1 VIEGI
6 QFPQQFMSDKI
17 ISEQVGSEMVA
28 IQPDRNHLFPV
39 FLKLENLSLLI
50 VGGGYVG
57 MEKLSVVL
65 QNSPEARIRIVAT
78 QISDEIKQLVAH
90 KNKIELIERPYQSS
104 DIEAADIVIAAVN
117 DIAVSAQVSQDAK
130 DKGKLVNAAD
140 KPDLCDFYLGS
151 IVQKGSLKIAI
162 STNGKSPT
170 VAKRLKEVINDLIPD
185 EMESVLNNI
194 QSIRNKIN
202 GSFDE
207 KVKQLNELTKGLVA
221 KEAIVDE
228 PEAEEESTV
237 EETEKPAQK
246 HWKKIAT
253 YSAAAFALMLIG
265 HFIFSYIPFRDIT
278 NQAVGF
284 YGTLDKNFHWM
295 VLAGFL
301 AQLVDG
307 ALGMGYG
314 VTSAAILLST
324 GINPAAISGSIH
336 TAEMFASGASG
347 YSHYKFGNVNKKL
360 FKILV
365 IPGVTG
371 AIFGAILLVFLGEK
385 YSNFIRPVLASY
397 TLFLGFKILLNAFR
411 KMNQQKKFKHYGP
424 LAGLGGFLDSFGGGG
439 WGPIVTTTLITK
451 GRSPRFVIG
460 TVSLTE
466 FFVTLAS
473 AFTFFTLLGVSHWQT
488 IVALILGGF
497 IAAPIAA
504 RLAGKLP
511 RKASFILL
519 GILVIIW
526 SLKILSKLL

>member
-1 VIEGI
+1 MRR
-6 QFPQQFMSDKI
+6 FQFMNNKI
-17 ISEQVGSEMVA
+17 STEVGSEA
-28 IQPDRNHLFPV
+28 PAANAAGNHLFPV

-57 MEKLSVVL
+57 MEKLTAVL
-65 QNSPEARIRIVAT
+65 QNSPGANIRLVAT
-78 QISDEIKQLVAH
+78 DISAAIKELAADYPKV
-90 KNKIELIERPYQSS
+90 ELIERPYDSS
-104 DIEAADIVIAAVN
+104 DIDSADLVIAAVN
-117 DIAVSAQVSQDAK
+117 DMEISQQVSMDAK
-130 DKGKLVNAAD
+130 EKGKLVNAAD
-140 KPDLCDFYLGS
+140 KPELCDFYLGS
-151 IVQKGSLKIAI
+151 VVQKGSLKIAI

-170 VAKRLKEVINDLIPD
+170 VAKRLKEVISDLIPA
-185 EMESVLNNI
+185 EMENVLQNV
-194 QSIRNKIN
+194 QAIRKDIK
-202 GSFDE
+202 GDFEE
-207 KVKQLNELTKGLVA
+207 KVRQLNALTSGLVA
-221 KEAIVDE
+221 KKSANGDVVI
-228 PEAEEESTV
+228 EEETIAD
-237 EETEKPAQK
+237 ETDKPEQK
-246 HWKKIAT
+246 RWKKIAT
-253 YSAAAFALMLIG
+253 YSMAAFALMLIG
-265 HFIFSYIPFRDIT
+265 HFIFSYIPFRDISDKAT
-278 NQAVGF
+278 GF
-284 YGTLDKNFHWM
+284 YDTLDPNFHWM

-314 VTSAAILLST
+314 VTSASILLST

-360 FKILV
+360 FKVLV
-365 IPGVTG
+365 IPGVIG
-371 AIFGAILLVFLGEK
+371 AIAGAILLVFLGEK
-385 YSNFIRPVLASY
+385 YTNYIRPIMALY
-397 TLFLGFKILLNAFR
+397 TLFLGGKIFLNAFR
-411 KMNQQKKFKHYGP
+411 KLNQPKKFKNYGP

-497 IAAPIAA
+497 IASPLAA

-511 RKASFILL
+511 RKTSFILL